1 MRWKEIH
8 PTLRIMIMTFM
19 IVLSAVT
26 LAPFLYF
33 ISLSLSSYADT
44 YNVFLWPKG
53 FVWQNYVEAWRTINI
68 GIHYRNS
75 IYVTALALALNLII
89 GSMAAYAFARIKML
103 GKEPLFNLFLAGL
116 ILSGE
121 SLLIPLFI
129 SARIIDMLNKWWTLP
144 FVYTAIGL
152 PFTILVLR
160 AFFETI
166 PTDIADAAIMDG
178 CGTFQL
184 FWLIMLPLSKSALLT
199 AGLFQFVWIW
209 DEFILA
215 ISLVTNKQLKTLPGG
230 LAKFMGEYF
239 IDYPVLAAA
248 MVLVI
253 VPVLLVYILTQKQL
267 VKGMTMG
274 AIK

>member
-1 MRWKEIH
+1 
-8 PTLRIMIMTFM
+8 MILLAM
-19 IVLSAVT
+19 IT

-53 FVWQNYVEAWRTINI
+53 FEWQNYVQAWQNINV

-75 IYVTALALALNLII
+75 LYVTALALTLNLLI
-89 GSMAAYAFARIKML
+89 GAMAAYAFARLRII
-103 GKEPLFNLFLAGL
+103 GKEYLFNLFIAGL

-121 SLLIPLFI
+121 SLLIPLYI
-129 SARIIDMLNKWWTLP
+129 SARSFDILNKWWTLP
-144 FVYTAIGL
+144 IVYTAIGL
-152 PFTILVLR
+152 PFTILILR
-160 AFFETI
+160 AFYETI
-166 PTDIADAAIMDG
+166 PSEIVDAAIIDG
-178 CGTFQL
+178 CSTFQL
-184 FWLIMLPLSKSALLT
+184 FRLIMLPLSKSALLT

-215 ISLVTNKQLKTLPGG
+215 ISLVTDEKLKTLPGA

-248 MVLVI
+248 MVVI
-253 VPVLLVYILTQKQL
+253 LIPVLVVYILTQKQL
-267 VKGMTMG
+267 VRGMTMG